1 MLNIVKIHING
12 DCAVSI
18 KAIPLQLK
26 NKPRQKRNE
35 IEVYIINDV
44 ILPV

>member
-18 KAIPLQLK
+18 KAIPLQRK
-26 NKPRQKRNE
+26 TNQDKRNE

>member
-18 KAIPLQLK
+18 KAIPLQRK
-26 NKPRQKRNE
+26 NKPRQK

>member
-18 KAIPLQLK
+18 KAIPLQRK
-26 NKPRQKRNE
+26 NKPKRNE